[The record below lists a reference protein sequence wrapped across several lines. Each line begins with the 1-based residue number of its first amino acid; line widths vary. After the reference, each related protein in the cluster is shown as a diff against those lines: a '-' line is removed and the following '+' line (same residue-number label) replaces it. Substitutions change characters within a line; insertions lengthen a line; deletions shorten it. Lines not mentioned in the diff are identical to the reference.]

1 MFLSG
6 LYSET
11 GDGTKPVT
19 AHSIQRIRALFDRE
33 KADNQHYS
41 NQPHHYVYPHHLVST
56 GSSGGMQVPPTIVS
70 SGSHQSP
77 NEQPQYFSQYVAGD
91 HGDEFH
97 TEGQG
102 AGTTEVPVA
111 PDSIK
116 EGWLNCKISNID
128 GKVKV
133 LVIVALNFILNIPNA
148 KNTL

>member
-1 MFLSG
+1 M
-6 LYSET
+6 
-11 GDGTKPVT
+11 T

-33 KADNQHYS
+33 KADYQHHS

-56 GSSGGMQVPPTIVS
+56 GSSGGMHVPPTIVS

-77 NEQPQYFSQYVAGD
+77 NEQPQYFSQYIAGD

-128 GKVKV
+128 GKVHV
-133 LVIVALNFILNIPNA
+133 LKILPLIFLIFLKFKMQCDN
-148 KNTL
+148 